1 MLFSFR
7 KRDVEIRFSGCQ
19 WLCSLEWMRPRH
31 WEKQSSSKGLDRTL
45 VLRPA
50 VLEAS
55 LPSLWFEC
63 EASKFLPFTSAGVGY
78 VLVIHN
84 QKSLAGTY
92 IICDNCFTATETKHC
107 ETHLSRR
114 GCLENVRIYP
124 CQPIL
129 QTCWEAEHKKKYL
142 SVHQLVQV
150 FTEMHTV
157 YLPDQGHVF
166 RKLARAFEG
175 EVWSS
180 QFPQIVK
187 PKNGPIRLIIYW
199 ISSLT
204 QLINHIFL
212 L

>member
-7 KRDVEIRFSGCQ
+7 ERDVEIRFSGCQ
-19 WLCSLEWMRPRH
+19 WLCFLERMRPRH
-31 WEKQSSSKGLDRTL
+31 WELKQGPGQYSSTETSRSWSQPALLCGLSVKPVNSCL
-45 VLRPA
+45 L
-50 VLEAS
+50 
-55 LPSLWFEC
+55 
-63 EASKFLPFTSAGVGY
+63 SAGLGY
-78 VLVIHN
+78 VWVIHN
-84 QKSLAGTY
+84 RKSLAGTY
-92 IICDNCFTATETKHC
+92 IICDSYFTAIETKHC
-107 ETHLSRR
+107 ETHLSTR
-114 GCLENVRIYP
+114 GCLEDVRIYP
-124 CQPIL
+124 CKPIL

-150 FTEMHTV
+150 STEMHTV
-157 YLPDQGHVF
+157 CHPDQWHVF
-166 RKLARAFEG
+166 RKLACAFEE